1 MALASLLRR
10 TISTSSS
17 PSSSN
22 WIALVGGAQRRSWCS
37 AAAAA
42 APHSLSLR
50 KPPRFLSSSNFSSSA
65 AATIPR
71 PTSDANLVRVID
83 SEVKYALESDDHD
96 RVEETPNGFPF
107 EIIDKPGEHTV
118 SLTRKYQDEVIKV
131 EVHMTSLVTGNH
143 EGSGDDDQEDSSKG
157 GNPSIPLVVS
167 VVKGNGQFLE
177 FGVTAYADEIAIES
191 LSVKDSNASQDDIP
205 YEGPDF
211 GSLDENLQRAFHKYL
226 EIRGIKPITT
236 NFLHEYMINKDS
248 REYLVWLKNLKKFIE
263 K

>member
-1 MALASLLRR
+1 MPVVSSLP
-10 TISTSSS
+10 SPSKGGN
-17 PSSSN
+17 PSSSAKKVEKYTGLICKIDN
-22 WIALVGGAQRRSWCS
+22 GDKMFREKILAIKHMKILFPTGYWS
-37 AAAAA
+37 ARLNPGRKTTQNRVVRIFVQNHQ
-42 APHSLSLR
+42 APYLR
-50 KPPRFLSSSNFSSSA
+50 TLQDV
-65 AATIPR
+65 
-71 PTSDANLVRVID
+71 SDFV
-83 SEVKYALESDDHD
+83 
-96 RVEETPNGFPF
+96 
-107 EIIDKPGEHTV
+107 
-118 SLTRKYQDEVIKV
+118 TRKYQDEVIKV

-143 EGSGDDDQEDSSKG
+143 EGGGDDDEEDSSKG
-157 GNPSIPLVVS
+157 GNSSIPLVVS

-226 EIRGIKPITT
+226 EIRGIKPSTT